1 MSLSPKLMKLASCSV
16 RDENVD
22 FASFTKTWLSDRIHD
37 NVIHIPGY
45 NIARKDRILGHH
57 GGVCLYI
64 KNSIAYQV
72 LSQCQHPPLE
82 LLWVKARTH
91 LTHRLPRGIT
101 SIVFG
106 IVYHPS
112 REVLWVKTPT
122 HRLPRGIT
130 SIVFGIVYHPPSANP
145 SEMIEYLFDQL
156 SFIESTFPSCGLML
170 LGDFNRLN
178 VSRISSQ
185 FRLKQLVKFPTRGSH
200 TLDLVLTNLGEYY
213 SVPKKLPPFGLSDHF
228 TILINPKSRPISGTD
243 KNVVKIRDLRPSRR
257 LA

>member
-1 MSLSPKLMKLASCSV
+1 MKLASCSV

-106 IVYHPS
+106 IVYHP
-112 REVLWVKTPT
+112 
-122 HRLPRGIT
+122 H
-130 SIVFGIVYHPPSANP
+130 SANP
-145 SEMIEYLFDQL
+145 SEMVEYLFDQL

-200 TLDLVLTNLGEYY
+200 TLDLVLPNLGECY
-213 SVPKKLPPFGLSDHF
+213 SVPKKLPPFGLYDHF
-228 TILINPKSRPISGTD
+228 TILVNPKSRPISGTD
-243 KNVVKIRDLRPSRR
+243 KKVVTACPCKRRPGSI
-257 LA
+257 